1 MIKFNFS
8 IMGLALALITLPS
21 FAGAE
26 VPSWKIV
33 PKDSE
38 ITFTAT
44 QNNAPIKGSFK
55 DFTGEINFDPTQLDK
70 SNVNIVISIDS
81 MTASDSD
88 IIKTLLTPD
97 WFDAKQFP
105 KATFTAD
112 KFVKAEKNKKGEDTF
127 QANGKLTIRDKT
139 APVTLSFVL
148 TEYSPAKTTATGST
162 VIKRSVFGV
171 GQGEWSSPAVVKDD
185 VQIDFKIKAEH
196 MVKNLSKDSEKE
208 QEKAQ

>member
-1 MIKFNFS
+1 
-8 IMGLALALITLPS
+8 MGLALALIMLPS

-38 ITFTAT
+38 ITFTAI

-70 SNVNIVISIDS
+70 SHVKIVINVDS
-81 MTASDSD
+81 MAASDSD
-88 IIKTLLTPD
+88 ILKTLLTPD
-97 WFDAKQFP
+97 WFDAKKFP

-112 KFVKAEKNKKGEDTF
+112 KFVKAEKNKKSEDTF
-127 QANGKLTIRDKT
+127 QANGQLTIRDKT

-148 TEYSPAKTTATGST
+148 TEYSPTKATATGST

-171 GQGEWSSPAVVKDD
+171 GQGEWSSPTVVKDD

-196 MVKNLSKDSEKE
+196 MVKNLSKDSEKG